1 MVSTNK
7 IKPYAIY
14 DSVYDLQYM
23 ELYSGSERDPVVD
36 ASLYAADNLAFDT
49 SGNKL
54 PFSIQV
60 GLNAQYLDRS
70 KYLLED
76 LDKRVVRCG
85 QRITVTVIVWQTIE
99 DYMFFESDETG
110 WAELM

>member
-1 MVSTNK
+1 MVSTSR

-36 ASLYAADNLAFDT
+36 ASVYAADNLAFDP

-76 LDKRVVRCG
+76 LEKRVVRCS
-85 QRITVTVIVWQTIE
+85 QKVTVTIIVFNTVE
-99 DYMFFESDETG
+99 DYLWYENGERTWID
-110 WAELM
+110 L

>member
-1 MVSTNK
+1 MVSTNN

-49 SGNKL
+49 AGNKL

-60 GLNAQYLDRS
+60 GLNAQYLDRD
-70 KYLLED
+70 KYFLED
-76 LDKRVVRCG
+76 LDKKVMRCSQRV
-85 QRITVTVIVWQTIE
+85 TVTIIVFNNMD
-99 DYMFFESDETG
+99 DYLWYENGEKTWID
-110 WAELM
+110 L

>member
-1 MVSTNK
+1 MVSINK

-36 ASLYAADNLAFDT
+36 ASVYADDNLAFDP

-76 LDKRVVRCG
+76 MDKRVVRCS
-85 QRITVTVIVWQTIE
+85 QRVTVTIIVFNNID
-99 DYMFFESDETG
+99 DYLCYENGERTWID
-110 WAELM
+110 L

>member
-1 MVSTNK
+1 MVSGDK
-7 IKPYAIY
+7 IKPYGIY

-36 ASLYAADNLAFDT
+36 ASVYAADNLAFDT
-49 SGNKL
+49 SGNRL
-54 PFSIQV
+54 PFSVQV
-60 GLNAQYLDRS
+60 GLSGQYLDRD

-76 LDKRVVRCG
+76 MDKRVVRCS
-85 QRITVTVIVWQTIE
+85 QKVTVTIIVWSCIE

-110 WAELM
+110 WAELI

>member
-23 ELYSGSERDPVVD
+23 ELYSGGERDPIVD
-36 ASLYAADNLAFDT
+36 ATIYAEDNLAFDST
-49 SGNKL
+49 GSRL
-54 PFSIQV
+54 PFSLQL

-76 LDKRVVRCG
+76 MDRKTMRCN
-85 QRITVTVIVWQTIE
+85 QKITVTVIVWE
-99 DYMFFESDETG
+99 KLDDYTFFESGETG
-110 WAELM
+110 WAELI

>member
-1 MVSTNK
+1 MVSTSR

-36 ASLYAADNLAFDT
+36 ASLYAVDNLAFDP

-54 PFSIQV
+54 PFSVQV
-60 GLNAQYLDRS
+60 GLNAQYLDRN

-76 LDKRVVRCG
+76 LEKRVVRCS
-85 QRITVTVIVWQTIE
+85 QKVTVTIIVWENID

>member
-36 ASLYAADNLAFDT
+36 ASIYAVDNLAFDCFG
-49 SGNKL
+49 SKL

-76 LDKRVVRCG
+76 MDKRVVRCS
-85 QRITVTVIVWQTIE
+85 QRVTVTIIVWE
-99 DYMFFESDETG
+99 SMDDYMFFESDETG

>member
-7 IKPYAIY
+7 IKPYSIH

-23 ELYSGSERDPVVD
+23 ELYSGTERDPVVD
-36 ASLYAADNLAFDT
+36 ASTYAADNLAFDC

-60 GLNAQYLDRS
+60 GLNAQYLDRD

-76 LDKRVVRCG
+76 MDKRVVRCS
-85 QRITVTVIVWQTIE
+85 QKVTVTIIVWENIE
-99 DYMFFESDETG
+99 DYMFYESGETG
-110 WAELM
+110 LAEII

>member
-36 ASLYAADNLAFDT
+36 ASLYASDNLAFDT

-54 PFSIQV
+54 PFSVQV
-60 GLNAQYLDRS
+60 GLNAQHLDRS

-85 QRITVTVIVWQTIE
+85 QRVTVTIIVFE
-99 DYMFFESDETG
+99 NMDDYLWYENGEKTWIDF
-110 WAELM
+110 

>member
-23 ELYSGSERDPVVD
+23 ELYSGSEMDPVVD
-36 ASLYAADNLAFDT
+36 ASTYAADNLAFDT

-60 GLNAQYLDRS
+60 GLNAQYLDRD

-76 LDKRVVRCG
+76 LDKRVMRCG
-85 QRITVTVIVWQTIE
+85 QRVTVTIIVFNNMD
-99 DYMFFESDETG
+99 DYMCHENGEKRCIDF
-110 WAELM
+110 

>member
-1 MVSTNK
+1 MASTNK

-14 DSVYDLQYM
+14 NSVYDLQYM

-36 ASLYAADNLAFDT
+36 ASTYAADNLAFDC

-60 GLNAQYLDRS
+60 GLNAQYLDRE

-76 LDKRVVRCG
+76 LDKKVMRCG
-85 QRITVTVIVWQTIE
+85 QRVTVTIIVFNNMD
-99 DYMFFESDETG
+99 DYLWYENGERTWID
-110 WAELM
+110 L